1 MPKVTLNQGGAY
13 QLCGI
18 RLEAGEN
25 QLSDADYSVLNSQ
38 GGFLN
43 DVEHGLIVV
52 EAVEAVE
59 AVEVKEAPKAPKAP
73 KGK

>member
-43 DVEHGLIVV
+43 DIEHGLIVL
-52 EAVEAVE
+52 EAVK
-59 AVEVKEAPKAPKAP
+59 VKEASKTP

>member
-25 QLSDADYSVLNSQ
+25 QLSDADLSVLNSQ

-43 DVEHGLIVV
+43 DVKHGLIVV
-52 EAVEAVE
+52 EAP
-59 AVEVKEAPKAPKAP
+59 EVKEALKTPATP